1 MSARL
6 EALAT
11 VPAVAGAGL
20 GAQPSPG
27 DSVAAARD
35 GRAQAHAEQPS
46 RREPGSAA
54 QARLQNSK
62 EPRSPA
68 AQELGQRVAREI
80 SALLGQ
86 GVSYLDSIALSKA
99 IADSVLPGEQKAGL
113 AGDLARSMS
122 EAPVAAA
129 AAGAGKAAGG
139 RPPQSRIA
147 GGPDVGPL
155 DQAGVCFSVS
165 RPQCGLGRG
174 VEAACPARPCSHV
187 AQILGQL
194 GGAPVCERVA
204 ALAGPGLRLFA
215 DSRECRITAAP
226 FPHASRRPDVCI
238 HSQTWW
244 PAEPAIRRS
253 QDLATPAIA
262 KVRLLAGRVATL
274 GAASLAETTCRRAVA
289 IVLLASQ
296 AADAQGD
303 EALRLVRNF
312 KAAFLSERQALSPKP
327 PCQPLAAHPACP
339 RGLPDAL
346 REYAWPAEQPI
357 ASKISRAHAEALV
370 PLLPCRATH
379 ASVAQPVAQAVA
391 ARGPATPSPA
401 SARPL
406 TTCRSGLPG
415 RKQLPKRAR
424 SPGNVL

>member
-1 MSARL
+1 M
-6 EALAT
+6 
-11 VPAVAGAGL
+11 
-20 GAQPSPG
+20 
-27 DSVAAARD
+27 
-35 GRAQAHAEQPS
+35 
-46 RREPGSAA
+46 
-54 QARLQNSK
+54 
-62 EPRSPA
+62 
-68 AQELGQRVAREI
+68 AREI

-86 GVSYLDSIALSKA
+86 GVSHLAGIASGKA
-99 IADSVLPGEQKAGL
+99 IADSVLPGEQKASL

-274 GAASLAETTCRRAVA
+274 GTANLAETTCRRAVA
-289 IVLLASQ
+289 LCSSL
-296 AADAQGD
+296 
-303 EALRLVRNF
+303 
-312 KAAFLSERQALSPKP
+312 PKP
-327 PCQPLAAHPACP
+327 RMLRGTRLSGWSGTSKQPSSRNGRLCRPSLRASPWLCTPRAPGICRTPCVSTHGQRSSPSRPRSRELKWRPSCPCSPAGPRTPPWLSRRRKPSPPAA
-339 RGLPDAL
+339 
-346 REYAWPAEQPI
+346 
-357 ASKISRAHAEALV
+357 
-370 PLLPCRATH
+370 
-379 ASVAQPVAQAVA
+379 
-391 ARGPATPSPA
+391 PATPLPA